1 MVPAPSY
8 PNGAGAVSATQMKKF
23 LFAPAIGLLL
33 AACGAYS
40 MPGQQPTPAP
50 TPSAVGVTEKDHTAT
65 VHVGQKL
72 ELALHAPDG
81 MNNWSHPKSSDTS
94 VLAPTVDPAATAAI
108 GVTLAMFI
116 GQKPGTAEV
125 TATASPKCPPDAAC
139 PMYIALYS
147 LKVTVTP

>member
-1 MVPAPSY
+1 MVSASSY

-33 AACGAYS
+33 AGCAHY
-40 MPGQQPTPAP
+40 MPAEQPTP
-50 TPSAVGVTEKDHTAT
+50 TPSAMAVTEKDHTAT
-65 VHVGQKL
+65 IHVGQKL
-72 ELALHAPDG
+72 EVALHAPNG

-116 GQKPGTAEV
+116 AQKPGTAEV